1 MEKEASMVLQLGWAI
16 YMSTIFI
23 VVMIIATV
31 SYMRQKK
38 RGALSDSEK

>member
-1 MEKEASMVLQLGWAI
+1 MEKEASLVLQLGWSI

-38 RGALSDSEK
+38 RGELSDPEK